1 MSLARTRWPTS
12 KAGRRRWCAANRGRT
27 ARRRSPRWVGRRR
40 AGRIRG
46 RRRKRGI
53 FDVFAA
59 QVAGPGVDLA
69 GGEDGALDEHQFGG
83 VEPAAEVALIEV
95 GGSVQAFLRMPEG
108 VHIPTGHPGG
118 QDRQRGGPALPGL
131 REDRLI
137 GPGRARGAPS
147 RGAPMSAMPSM
158 TRLLKWPHN
167 GPAIRILCAR
177 GLPAAV
183 DARRMAGRDDPPGPV
198 GIRSWVR
205 RSPRCGRAGG
215 RCRSTTLRDR

>member
-1 MSLARTRWPTS
+1 MFLARTRWPTA
-12 KAGRRRWCAANRGRT
+12 KAGAASMV
-27 ARRRSPRWVGRRR
+27 RSEPGADRQAAVGGL
-40 AGRIRG
+40 AVGPG
-46 RRRKRGI
+46 GFGDGDGDGGI

-147 RGAPMSAMPSM
+147 RGAPHVSDALHDATPQM
-158 TRLLKWPHN
+158 
-167 GPAIRILCAR
+167 
-177 GLPAAV
+177 AA
-183 DARRMAGRDDPPGPV
+183 
-198 GIRSWVR
+198 
-205 RSPRCGRAGG
+205 
-215 RCRSTTLRDR
+215 